1 MNPRYLIMMC
11 RLVLGVI
18 FLLACVEK
26 ILFPHDFAMA
36 IFRYR
41 LLPHSAINPVAITL
55 PWMELT
61 AAMAII
67 FSYRFRDAA
76 SALILGMLTVFTLGI
91 AINLI
96 RGLEIACGCTTTA
109 PTEDLISWGH
119 VFRNLG
125 YMFLAVIVLKEEWL
139 LTRLHPRR
147 RPL

>member
-11 RLVLGVI
+11 RVVLGVI

-41 LLPHSAINPVAITL
+41 LLPHSTINLAAITL

-61 AAMAII
+61 AAIAII
-67 FSYRFRDAA
+67 FSCRFRDAA
-76 SALILGMLTVFTLGI
+76 AALIFGMLLAFTLGI

-119 VFRNLG
+119 VLRNLG
-125 YMFLAVIVLKEEWL
+125 YMFLALVVLKEDWL
-139 LTRLHPRR
+139 IHRLHPRR
-147 RPL
+147 RPA